1 MNENWQARAEAAE
14 QELERVRKACAAK
27 HQALLDAKDWLW
39 NYEAKLERLKVI
51 RIENSWEYELQSRV
65 NDIIQSAISTNA
77 GSDYHHRDEYK
88 PLVERCKILCDRA
101 PHIDYPREWR
111 SDPIYKTHV
120 PYCELLSLK
129 EALSEARAKGLI
141 S

>member
-14 QELERVRKACAAK
+14 KELERVRKACAAK

-77 GSDYHHRDEYK
+77 GSDYHHRDEFK
-88 PLVERCKILCDRA
+88 PLVEALEFYAECKDGCTCGDGWSHEA
-101 PHIDYPREWR
+101 AQ
-111 SDPIYKTHV
+111 
-120 PYCELLSLK
+120 
-129 EALSEARAKGLI
+129 EALSDARAKGLI